1 MSLVAEIPSHPAS
14 SVTAPAAIIPPT
26 QVAVVPPP
34 LPENAETSETDGPL
48 ELPSLNI
55 PESDSDDTT
64 EDVPVI
70 VSVAL
75 STAAISFYT
84 SLTFHL
90 LTWGVVAV
98 VAGWLGLEW
107 IIPDDRTASPLM
119 AALGEE
125 DMDDELPQLDMSGEE
140 AIVMDTP
147 ASTIEQIAE
156 QLQKSDSGWLRS
168 TEDVALKSIVGSESA
183 EPNATGSGSL
193 LKVPKSG
200 LAVTKGS
207 FTAFTIPANPKP
219 GETYAIVIE
228 VRLPED
234 IRKFRVADLS
244 GEVKGSDRYT
254 QKLPYD
260 SRVPNASGYP
270 AENQKIKPLTASTV
284 LDVVDSKVQIVVKV
298 PGAARLVKDTIKI
311 RSRKLKEEQEL
322 TLVFGLPASRDEDEK
337 PEMDESDSE
346 SKDNSPKAD

>member
-1 MSLVAEIPSHPAS
+1 MLLVAEIPSHPAS
-14 SVTAPAAIIPPT
+14 SITAPAAIIPPT

-34 LPENAETSETDGPL
+34 LPEIDETSGTNDAL

-55 PESDSDDTT
+55 HQSDRDDTAD
-64 EDVPVI
+64 DVPVI

-98 VAGWLGLEW
+98 IAGWLGMEW
-107 IIPDDRTASPLM
+107 IIPDDRTAPPLM

-125 DMDDELPQLDMSGEE
+125 DIDDELPQLDLSGEE

-168 TEDVALKSIVGSESA
+168 TEDVALKSIVGSDA
-183 EPNATGSGSL
+183 ADPNATGSGSL

-254 QKLPYD
+254 QKLPFD

-270 AENQKIKPLTASTV
+270 AENQKIKPLTASTI
-284 LDVVDSKVQIVVKV
+284 LDVVDNKVQIVVKV

-322 TLVFGLPASRDEDEK
+322 TLVFGLPPSGNED
-337 PEMDESDSE
+337 EMDERDSE
-346 SKDNSPKAD
+346 PKDNSPKPE